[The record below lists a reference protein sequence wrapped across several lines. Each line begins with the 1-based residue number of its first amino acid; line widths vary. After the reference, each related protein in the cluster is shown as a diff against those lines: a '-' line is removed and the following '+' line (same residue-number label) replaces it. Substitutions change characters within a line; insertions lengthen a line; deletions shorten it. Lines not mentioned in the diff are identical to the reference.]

1 MITCSFSANFI
12 LRRAY
17 RATQGSR
24 NPRSPLSQVLNL
36 EKKRSFQLGHRH
48 QLRSRLDLVRLAHD
62 DNFRM
67 PLPALAERL
76 PQQRLVIHR
85 NHAHGAA
92 FAGIITSPPLR
103 TSSRRPGTAAA
114 CCRFPGASPLARHHS
129 RPSPY
134 PPPGSAE
141 PQLGVLR
148 TRTSSNTLRTR
159 PCLPT
164 SPLPTSPS
172 PFKQPK
178 ALHSCEHH
186 SSLCVRGT
194 PTRPLPQGRGR
205 APARP
210 PLRSSPRSRP
220 SRPCLRTS
228 TPLFPAPPTGFNT
241 GPPSYW
247 PRLLFQ
253 TQPRTSAFQ
262 DADSTLSEASI
273 PFPPP

>member
-1 MITCSFSANFI
+1 MADGWACAPDFA
-12 LRRAY
+12 
-17 RATQGSR
+17 R
-24 NPRSPLSQVLNL
+24 NPR
-36 EKKRSFQLGHRH
+36 RSC
-48 QLRSRLDLVRLAHD
+48 
-62 DNFRM
+62 
-67 PLPALAERL
+67 
-76 PQQRLVIHR
+76 
-85 NHAHGAA
+85 
-92 FAGIITSPPLR
+92 
-103 TSSRRPGTAAA
+103 RPGADSSCPPARHTAWPNRVHFRLGLVFRLGLLSTCPRGHAVALGYLEVARCFKTQTFTGLFHKRISARTAAA

-141 PQLGVLR
+141 PQFGVLR

-178 ALHSCEHH
+178 ALDSCEHH
-186 SSLCVRGT
+186 SSLCVRST

-228 TPLFPAPPTGFNT
+228 TPLFPAPPSGFNT

-262 DADSTLSEASI
+262 DADSSLSDASI